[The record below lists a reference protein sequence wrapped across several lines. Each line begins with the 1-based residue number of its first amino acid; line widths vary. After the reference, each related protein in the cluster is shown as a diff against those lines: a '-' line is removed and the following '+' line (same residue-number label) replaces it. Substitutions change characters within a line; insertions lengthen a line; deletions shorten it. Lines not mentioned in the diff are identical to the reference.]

1 MDVDN
6 DIEVWLETDQ
16 NRGNLMTP
24 YLQSK
29 TPQVL
34 EYRLRARKKGRSGR
48 SEITQSGSVRLSR
61 GKPTAL
67 GSIGMSVAQGD
78 DCYIELS
85 LVDGGALIAS
95 YILSCPEPVAQ

>member
-29 TPQVL
+29 T
-34 EYRLRARKKGRSGR
+34 
-48 SEITQSGSVRLSR
+48 
-61 GKPTAL
+61 L